1 MHKCLPPAKVSFFLH
16 RIEGTAYTA
25 PGASGRVVVMG
36 HGVLVPRVD
45 AGAEVELGALDGVR
59 LELLGTMYIWLI
71 VIIGEIERVLR
82 VQMPS
87 N

>member
-1 MHKCLPPAKVSFFLH
+1 
-16 RIEGTAYTA
+16 
-25 PGASGRVVVMG
+25 MG